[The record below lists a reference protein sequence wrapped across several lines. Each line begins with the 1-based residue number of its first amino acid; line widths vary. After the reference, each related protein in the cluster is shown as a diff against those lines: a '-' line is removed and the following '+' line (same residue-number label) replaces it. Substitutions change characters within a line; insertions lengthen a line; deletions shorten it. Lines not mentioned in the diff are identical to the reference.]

1 MRGSGPFW
9 SAILQDRLSFARAG
23 AAGSAGPSRLL
34 GAASSGRNRRRPA
47 WTAGWLVLLDLGLT
61 HPRFASANESVET
74 IVVNGDSRRL
84 SEIPPTTSAETID
97 GRDLDRSG
105 VLDSRDLAGRVPGLV
120 VSTNSAIALPYLRGV
135 GSDLISAGVESSIA
149 VVVDEVYRPRSAGAL
164 IDLFDVDRID
174 VLRGPQVLHYG
185 RNATGGAIHVRTR
198 RPESTAGAEA
208 DLTYGSFELAR
219 FRYAL
224 NVPLDEGRGAVRLA
238 GMHKQQ
244 DGYMRNVFRRE
255 GLEGEHFDA
264 LRLQATYQLNQS
276 TSILLGG
283 DYSRDTGTRG
293 LTPRLAEPLAG
304 SPAFLAGGRVADDRR
319 RVFLDRSPHARSEQ
333 AGGRIG
339 VEIETDAVE
348 ISSITAFRANDL
360 AEKLDLD
367 GTELP
372 FVTNDVDERSRSA
385 TQELRVASSPGGRV
399 DWLVGGFFQHEQAR
413 QRLNPRFPL
422 AAIDDRTRGRI
433 RTNALALLGEIALAL
448 PAELRLSSTARYSY
462 EHREHAFDE
471 RLNGVSV
478 ADFTTD
484 GYWDGWSPQLVLEWM
499 PREAVLAYLK
509 GSRGYKAGGFNTSI
523 NQPSPIRPESLWAA
537 EFGGRADLLG
547 NRMRVEGAF
556 FYYDYRDM
564 QLQIIPP
571 NAAVPFP
578 SIENAGRATLYGLEL
593 GVELSLPGEVS
604 IDGSLAWL
612 ESEFQHLD
620 AIDANAPAASPDQS
634 GNRLPRAPEL
644 ALALGG
650 EIRWRLGELGF
661 MTPRIDYRY
670 QTATYFNVFQDR
682 FTRQNGYGVVNLQI
696 GFETGDEKLGLTLYG
711 YNLADQTYVTNF
723 LRADNQFGNVSF
735 LGSPRTLGITFNV
748 KL

>member
-1 MRGSGPFW
+1 M
-9 SAILQDRLSFARAG
+9 A
-23 AAGSAGPSRLL
+23 
-34 GAASSGRNRRRPA
+34 
-47 WTAGWLVLLDLGLT
+47 WLVLLDLGLAP
-61 HPRFASANESVET
+61 PRTAIADDSVET

-84 SEIPPTTSAETID
+84 SEIPPTTSVETID
-97 GRDLDRSG
+97 GRDLDRG
-105 VLDSRDLAGRVPGLV
+105 GLLDSRDLAGRVPGLV
-120 VSTNSAIALPYLRGV
+120 VSTNSAVAHPYLRGV

-149 VVVDEVYRPRSAGAL
+149 VVVDGVYRPRSAGAL
-164 IDLFDVDRID
+164 IDLFDIDRID
-174 VLRGPQVLHYG
+174 VLRGPQGLHFG
-185 RNATGGAIHVRTR
+185 RNATGGVIHVRSR
-198 RPESTAGAEA
+198 RPDSAVGAEA

-224 NVPLDEGRGAVRLA
+224 NVPLSEGRGAVRLA

-244 DGYMRNVFRRE
+244 DGYLRNVLRRE
-255 GLEGEHFDA
+255 GSEGEDFDA
-264 LRLQATYQLNQS
+264 LRLQASYQLNANA
-276 TSILLGG
+276 SILVGG

-304 SPAFLAGGRVADDRR
+304 SPAFLAGGTVPDDRR
-319 RVFLDRSPHARSEQ
+319 RVFLDRSPHARGEQ
-333 AGGRIG
+333 AGGRIELDVG
-339 VEIETDAVE
+339 TDAVE
-348 ISSITAFRANDL
+348 IASITAFRANDL

-385 TQELRVASSPGGRV
+385 TQEVRVASSPGGRV

-422 AAIDDRTRGRI
+422 AGIDDRTKGRI
-433 RTNALALLGEIALAL
+433 RTNALALFGEIALAL
-448 PAELRLSSTARYSY
+448 PAHLRLSTSTRYSY
-462 EHREHAFDE
+462 ERREHAFDE

-478 ADFTTD
+478 SDFTTD
-484 GYWDGWSPQLVLEWM
+484 GSWDGWSPEIALTWH
-499 PREAVLAYLK
+499 PRDSFLGYLK
-509 GSRGYKAGGFNTSI
+509 GSRGYKAGGFNTAI
-523 NQPSPIRPESLWAA
+523 NQPGPIRPESLWAA
-537 EFGGRADLLG
+537 ELGGRADLLG
-547 NRMRVEGAF
+547 DRVRVEGAF

-571 NAAVPFP
+571 SAAVPFP
-578 SIENAGRATLYGLEL
+578 SIENAGQATLYGLEL
-593 GVELSLPGEVS
+593 GVELSLPGEIAV
-604 IDGSLAWL
+604 DGSLAWL
-612 ESEFQHLD
+612 ESEFEHLD
-620 AIDANAPAASPDQS
+620 AIDVNAPAASPDQS

-650 EIRWRLGELGF
+650 EIRLRLGELGF

-682 FTRQNGYGVVNLQI
+682 FTRQNGYGVVNFQI
-696 GFETGDEKLGLTLYG
+696 GFETGDGKLGLTVYG

-723 LRADNQFGNVSF
+723 LRVDNQFGNISF